1 MVVTIGRK
9 MLNSIIKSS
18 IYISRKLFR
27 GHEGYGKMLYSDGR
41 VYKGG
46 STKKLEKAKGSYI
59 LSSKTLL

>member
-1 MVVTIGRK
+1 
-9 MLNSIIKSS
+9 
-18 IYISRKLFR
+18 
-27 GHEGYGKMLYSDGR
+27 MLYSDGR